1 MFSEGMAGPQ
11 MNKIKISLLAL
22 LCMAPVETPFVP
34 YHVSGCL
41 MHREHGEVV
50 YDQLHVLEDVFAT
63 YEEAHEYIRLASL
76 QYPTGQF
83 ALGRIVSYQIQPGG
97 VRLGT
102 PLTEAD
108 NLEWWV
114 NGRVTLR
121 TFPPSRRCGD
131 AIAVR
136 GGVVRRRCRD

>member
-1 MFSEGMAGPQ
+1 
-11 MNKIKISLLAL
+11 MNKIKLVVLAL
-22 LCMAPVETPFVP
+22 LCMAQTAPVETPFVP
-34 YHVSGCL
+34 YDVSGCL
-41 MHREHGEVV
+41 FHREHGELV
-50 YDQLHVLEDVFAT
+50 YDQLHVLADQFAT
-63 YEEAHEYIRLASL
+63 YEEAHEYIRFASL

-83 ALGRIVSYQIQPGG
+83 ALGRIVSYQIQPGA
-97 VRLGT
+97 VRLET

-108 NLEWWV
+108 NLEWWR

-136 GGVVRRRCRD
+136 AGVVRRRCRD